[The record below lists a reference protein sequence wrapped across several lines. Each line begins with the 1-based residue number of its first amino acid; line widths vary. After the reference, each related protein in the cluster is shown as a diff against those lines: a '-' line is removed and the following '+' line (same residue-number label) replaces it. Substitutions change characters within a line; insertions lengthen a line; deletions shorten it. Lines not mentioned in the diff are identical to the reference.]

1 MITSVIDARPCAT
14 DSVDLSVLNSFD
26 DPDMGGDA
34 GLIIELIDLYQA
46 EATNLVDHIRT
57 GLQNDDW
64 PAVKRAAHS
73 LRGSSSN
80 LGILQMALIADD
92 LEHLPLNDTTAAGS
106 LLFSMEQEL
115 IRVYVILDEERNRR
129 SV

>member
-1 MITSVIDARPCAT
+1 MITSVVDARPSAT

-34 GLIIELIDLYQA
+34 DLIIELIDLYQN
-46 EATNLVDHIRT
+46 EAAKLVETIRT

-64 PAVKRAAHS
+64 PVVKRAAHS

-92 LEHLPLNDTTAAGS
+92 LEHLPLNDMAAAGS
-106 LLFSMEQEL
+106 LLLNLEQEL

-129 SV
+129 AV